1 MAAIHILVV
10 VLIAVAGASAHPAA
24 GAVAMG
30 SISSD
35 QDEAQRSTPGSCSS
49 VPDGFCAVLYDDENC
64 AGWSFDV
71 PTGTYDLPSFYRND
85 AEVVVVKRGCKLTGY
100 NFVDTTGAASFCDAL
115 NSPVDRYCDIFDSYL
130 RDSYDSVECLCR

>member
-1 MAAIHILVV
+1 
-10 VLIAVAGASAHPAA
+10 
-24 GAVAMG
+24 MG

-85 AEVVVVKRGCKLTGY
+85 AEVVVVKRGCKLTGMSDDMSNTNLQPTFMAFPQRPRPSNY
-100 NFVDTTGAASFCDAL
+100 
-115 NSPVDRYCDIFDSYL
+115 PVSI
-130 RDSYDSVECLCR
+130 